1 MTPDDL
7 TRQKK
12 LREAAQ
18 RDILD
23 IEALSKSD
31 AFNRYF
37 VSQLNRLMRENE
49 KAARAGATPE
59 EREKARH
66 RANFIEELMNMPA
79 SHKLSA
85 EKLLATA
92 APTEPRPVQVG

>member
-1 MTPDDL
+1 MTPDEA
-7 TRQKK
+7 TRQKA

-23 IEALSKSD
+23 IEALSKSE

-37 VSQLNRLMRENE
+37 VGQLNRIRRENTA
-49 KAARAGATPE
+49 KALTGATPE

-66 RANFIEELMNMPA
+66 YANLIDELSQMPA
-79 SHKLSA
+79 QHRLSA
-85 EKLLATA
+85 EKLLATQSPGA
-92 APTEPRPVQVG
+92 LRPTQVG

>member
-1 MTPDDL
+1 MISDEL
-7 TRQKK
+7 NRQKK
-12 LREAAQ
+12 LRESAQ

-37 VSQLNRLMRENE
+37 VGQLNRLMRENE
-49 KAARAGATPE
+49 KTARAGTTLE

-79 SHKLSA
+79 SHKQSA
-85 EKLLATA
+85 EKLLATP
-92 APTEPRPVQVG
+92 APTKPTPVQVG